1 MPIVSLLTNLTVSF
15 TAEFRKSFMEV
26 MAKALKMDPELIAFH
41 LVTDKNC
48 TLGVTD
54 EPTVIL
60 NVKAVGF
67 LSAEENIEH
76 AKVISDFVESS
87 LGVPSRRT
95 LIHFENLQ
103 PHEVGI
109 AGTTVAVLRGQ
120 GQAQAQ
126 AALLGK

>member
-1 MPIVSLLTNLTVSF
+1 MPIVSLLTNLPQQF
-15 TAEFRKSFMEV
+15 TAEFRKSFLEV
-26 MAKALKMDPELIAFH
+26 LAKSLKKGPELIALH
-41 LVTDKNC
+41 LVSDKNC

-54 EPTVIL
+54 EPAVIL

-87 LGVPSRRT
+87 LGVPSKRT

-103 PHEVGI
+103 PQEVAI
-109 AGTTVAVLRGQ
+109 AGTTVAVIRG
-120 GQAQAQ
+120 
-126 AALLGK
+126 K